1 MLKPRANAHDL
12 GPFPPTA
19 NEGPFPMTDDQALLI
34 ATVILM
40 TDRPSDKRAEVITE
54 VQKVFALIKGRSRSM
69 VAP

>member
-1 MLKPRANAHDL
+1 
-12 GPFPPTA
+12 
-19 NEGPFPMTDDQALLI
+19 MTDDQALLI